1 MNKNIYKFI
10 GAGFEISTI
19 VFLCFFIGLK
29 MDEKLQKNYC
39 TIILSFLGILYAL
52 ITLYKKVKKG

>member
-10 GAGFEISTI
+10 GVGFELSAI
-19 VFLCFFIGLK
+19 VFLCFFMGLK
-29 MDEKLQKNYC
+29 IDQKLQKNYY

-52 ITLYKKVKKG
+52 IALYKKVKKG